1 MGWSSKKASWSLL
14 ERGLGMQSVAQR
26 SLGGGSGEMANRLT
40 VEGAKSEWSAQAV
53 RSWTLCVCVWVGGIQ
68 DQI

>member
-26 SLGGGSGEMANRLT
+26 SLGGGREEMANRLT
-40 VEGAKSEWSAQAV
+40 VEGAKSELGVLRQ
-53 RSWTLCVCVWVGGIQ
+53 
-68 DQI
+68 